1 MINDKLSFC
10 VIKFHELEKSKKDYL
25 QSQPIN
31 DKLSFRYIKFRE
43 LDLWRKKYSSL
54 GLFTINRHLHC
65 FEAKKITLVSWFKI
79 PKSQKTFLSETR
91 RGARLLKSLN
101 FTFRI
106 WGCCYKTFYTI
117 KTETTRMGYFKAIDS
132 LKV

>member
-43 LDLWRKKYSSL
+43 LDLWSES
-54 GLFTINRHLHC
+54 
-65 FEAKKITLVSWFKI
+65 TLLLVCLPSTDTFIVLKQKRLRWSVDS
-79 PKSQKTFLSETR
+79 KSQKTFLSETR

>member
-43 LDLWRKKYSSL
+43 LDLWSES
-54 GLFTINRHLHC
+54 
-65 FEAKKITLVSWFKI
+65 TLLLVCLPSTDTFIVLKQKRLRWSVDSKSQNPKI
-79 PKSQKTFLSETR
+79 PKNISF
-91 RGARLLKSLN
+91 GN
-101 FTFRI
+101 
-106 WGCCYKTFYTI
+106 
-117 KTETTRMGYFKAIDS
+117 
-132 LKV
+132 